1 MSGHAPTGARGWP
14 MARGQPMGQL
24 LTTSITGTAY
34 PRRPTFDLIDAVA
47 PGEAGVRITD
57 ARCGS
62 FQRRDAL
69 DLNQCT
75 QRETGDCNCG
85 PRRRVGWEVLRV
97 NLVHDGNWHNVAAR
111 TKDGRE
117 TTEHFA
123 ACVFE
128 ETRSAQLLIS
138 PCRKIVV
145 LHTLAMVPPHA
156 STTAFILSSS

>member
-97 NLVHDGNWHNVAAR
+97 NLVHDGNWHNVAR

-156 STTAFILSSS
+156 STTAFMLSSS

>member
-1 MSGHAPTGARGWP
+1 MSGLKSGHAPTGTRGWP

-34 PRRPTFDLIDAVA
+34 PRRPIFDLIDAVA

-97 NLVHDGNWHNVAAR
+97 NLVHDGNWYNVAAR
-111 TKDGRE
+111 TKDGQPRS
-117 TTEHFA
+117 TLQHSCSRRLA
-123 ACVFE
+123 AHSCSYHRAG
-128 ETRSAQLLIS
+128 RS
-138 PCRKIVV
+138 
-145 LHTLAMVPPHA
+145 
-156 STTAFILSSS
+156 

>member
-1 MSGHAPTGARGWP
+1 

-34 PRRPTFDLIDAVA
+34 PRRPIFDLIDAVA

-85 PRRRVGWEVLRV
+85 PRRRVGWEVFRV

-117 TTEHFA
+117 GNHRA
-123 ACVFE
+123 
-128 ETRSAQLLIS
+128 
-138 PCRKIVV
+138 
-145 LHTLAMVPPHA
+145 
-156 STTAFILSSS
+156 LSSLRVRGDSQRTVAHITVQENRSFAHIGHGASARLDNSLHVVEQLTSLPFNSSLC